1 MPNHTLE
8 RAARQRSRRVPSR
21 LCSSAAAQS
30 GRWPLVDDGAIR
42 MAPLLHLPSLLA
54 ALGVDPD
61 EVIRAGGADPAAFDD
76 PDKTLPFPVMG
87 RLLDHC
93 ARATGCLHLGLELG
107 RHSGLDALGALGEI
121 AQTAPDLGSALRF
134 FILHLHLHDRGAVPL
149 LWERGDQAMLG
160 YVIHWPDVAGTEQIY
175 DAAVAIIHNILKS
188 LTGPG
193 WQPDAVWLHC
203 PLPEDRTPYRNHF
216 QTRLHFAAQYAAVGF
231 RAKDLSRP
239 LPGSDARA
247 YAGGLREVEAL
258 EALRDGGLHERIQ
271 RVLRRLLIAGAPA
284 SELRLEPVAALFGL
298 HGRTL
303 NRRLHAEGTS
313 FKALLDETRYRIAC
327 QLLRDTQLP
336 MQELAI
342 TLGYADVTA
351 FTRAFHRWSGASPAA
366 WRSSRRRDA

>member
-1 MPNHTLE
+1 
-8 RAARQRSRRVPSR
+8 
-21 LCSSAAAQS
+21 
-30 GRWPLVDDGAIR
+30 
-42 MAPLLHLPSLLA
+42 MAPLLRLPSLLA

-107 RHSGLDALGALGEI
+107 RHSGLDALGTLGEI

-258 EALRDGGLHERIQ
+258 EAFRDGGLHERIQ
-271 RVLRRLLIAGAPA
+271 RVLRRLLIAGTPA

-366 WRSSRRRDA
+366 WRSARRRDAFTFTPPKDAQKLEAHELVGLDELPPDAATGDDQ

>member
-61 EVIRAGGADPAAFDD
+61 EVIRAGGADLAAFDD
-76 PDKTLPFPVMG
+76 PDKTLSFPVMG

-107 RHSGLDALGALGEI
+107 RHSGLDALGTLGEI

-303 NRRLHAEGTS
+303 NRRLHAEGTN